1 MPRKD
6 IYHEQV
12 RRSLEKEGWV
22 ITHDPMRFRWKGR
35 TIWPDLGI
43 ERVIAAERG
52 VEKIAVEIK
61 SFIEPVPL
69 HEFYEAIGQYD
80 TYKAALAELDKERLV
95 VLAISKTVYDNFIA
109 QDFAKTILEIK
120 DVPFFVY
127 DVDHETILKWI
138 K

>member
-12 RRSLEKEGWV
+12 RNSLEKEGWL

-52 VEKIAVEIK
+52 LEKIAVEIK
-61 SFIEPVPL
+61 SFLEPIQL

-80 TYKAALAELDKERLV
+80 TYKAALAELDKDRRV
-95 VLAISKTVYDNFIA
+95 FLAISKSVYDHFIS
-109 QDFAKTILEIK
+109 QEFASTILEIK
-120 DVPFFVY
+120 AIPFFVY
-127 DVDHETILKWI
+127 DVEHEIVLQWTK
-138 K
+138 

>member
-1 MPRKD
+1 MPKKD

-12 RRSLEKEGWV
+12 RKSLEKDGWV

-35 TIWPDLGI
+35 TIWPDLGV

-80 TYKAALAELDKERLV
+80 TYKAALAELDKDRIV
-95 VLAISKTVYDNFIA
+95 VLAVSKSIYEHFIS
-109 QDFAKTILEIK
+109 QEFASAILGIKEI
-120 DVPFFVY
+120 PFFVY
-127 DVDHETILKWI
+127 DIDQEIIIKWI

>member
-12 RRSLEKEGWV
+12 RTILENEGWI
-22 ITHDPMRFRWKGR
+22 ITHDPMRFRWRGK

-61 SFIEPVPL
+61 SFLEPIQL
-69 HEFYEAIGQYD
+69 HEFYEALGQYD
-80 TYKAALAELDKERLV
+80 TYKAALAELDEERVV
-95 VLAISKTVYDNFIA
+95 VLAISKSVYDNFITL
-109 QDFAKTILEIK
+109 DFASTLLKIK
-120 DVPFFVY
+120 NIPFFVY
-127 DVDHETILKWI
+127 DVDHEIILKWI

>member
-1 MPRKD
+1 MPKKD

-12 RRSLEKEGWV
+12 RTALEKEGWI

-61 SFIEPVPL
+61 SFLEPVQL

-95 VLAISKTVYDNFIA
+95 VLAVSKGVYDHFIS
-109 QDFAKTILEIK
+109 QEFASAILEIK
-120 DVPFFVY
+120 DIPFFVY
-127 DVDHETILKWI
+127 DVEQESILQWK